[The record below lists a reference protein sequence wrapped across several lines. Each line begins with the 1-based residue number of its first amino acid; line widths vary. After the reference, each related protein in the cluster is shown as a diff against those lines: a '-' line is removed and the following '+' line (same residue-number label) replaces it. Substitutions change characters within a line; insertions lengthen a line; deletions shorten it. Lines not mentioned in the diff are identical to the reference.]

1 MIGCTMGNHFMN
13 QENIMDLFTLL
24 LTCYL
29 VENTS
34 VKSSSGL
41 LKEDKLTK
49 SEKDIRQNQT
59 GKTIGPLQ
67 MNSNKTLN
75 FSAKKTS
82 QEK

>member
-1 MIGCTMGNHFMN
+1 MN

-29 VENTS
+29 VENIS

-41 LKEDKLTK
+41 SKENKLIR
-49 SEKDIRQNQT
+49 SEKDTKQNQT

-67 MNSNKTLN
+67 MNSNKTLS
-75 FSAKKTS
+75 FSVKKTS